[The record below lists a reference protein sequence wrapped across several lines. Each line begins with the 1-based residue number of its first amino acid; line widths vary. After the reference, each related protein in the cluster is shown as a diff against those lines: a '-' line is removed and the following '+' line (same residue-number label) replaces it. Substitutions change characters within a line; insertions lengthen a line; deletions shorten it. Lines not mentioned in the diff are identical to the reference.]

1 MCYNRRMQ
9 KNHKGKELVA
19 VLETWYA
26 EKKRSMPWRLN
37 PTPYGCWLSEIMMQQ
52 TTYAAVLPYY
62 ERFLARFPS
71 VESLAAADEADV
83 LKQWEGLGYYAR
95 ARNLHKAA
103 RSLVVDGKAAW
114 PKSAAEW
121 AKVPG
126 VGPYTAAALASVLK
140 GEPVPVVDGNV
151 ARVFARYWMISED
164 FKKLPARARLAERLT
179 PEIEQAAVPGNFN
192 QAMMELGALVCTPTS
207 PDCGVCPLRSGCAA
221 RRKGVQT
228 DYPIKV
234 AKGSVPT
241 RRATQVIIPDEKGRI
256 LLVQNREGGLLKG
269 LWELPTVEP
278 SVGLTQVFSHFKLE
292 LSTVKVLRKDAEFKV
307 PGSVPLA
314 TTTRKVLEA
323 AGFEL

>member
-1 MCYNRRMQ
+1 MQ

-26 EKKRSMPWRLN
+26 EQKRPMPWRLN

-221 RRKGVQT
+221 RKKGVQT
-228 DYPIKV
+228 DYPSKV

-278 SVGLTQVFSHFKLE
+278 SIGLTQVFSHFKLE

>member
-1 MCYNRRMQ
+1 MQ

-26 EKKRSMPWRLN
+26 EKKRPMPWRLN

-278 SVGLTQVFSHFKLE
+278 SIGLTQVFSHFKLE

>member
-1 MCYNRRMQ
+1 MQ

-26 EKKRSMPWRLN
+26 EKKRPMPWRLN

-221 RRKGVQT
+221 RKKGVQT

-278 SVGLTQVFSHFKLE
+278 SMGLTQVFSHFKLE

>member
-1 MCYNRRMQ
+1 MQ

-26 EKKRSMPWRLN
+26 EKKRPMPWRLN

-114 PKSAAEW
+114 PKSATEW

-221 RRKGVQT
+221 RKKGVQT

-278 SVGLTQVFSHFKLE
+278 SIGLTQVFSHFKLE

>member
-1 MCYNRRMQ
+1 MQ

-26 EKKRSMPWRLN
+26 EKKRPMPWRLN

-71 VESLAAADEADV
+71 VESLAAADEAEV

-221 RRKGVQT
+221 RKKGVQT

-278 SVGLTQVFSHFKLE
+278 SIGLTQVFSHFKLE

>member
-1 MCYNRRMQ
+1 MQ

-26 EKKRSMPWRLN
+26 EKKRPMPWRLN

-192 QAMMELGALVCTPTS
+192 QAMMELGALVCTSTS

-221 RRKGVQT
+221 RKKGVQT

-278 SVGLTQVFSHFKLE
+278 SIGLTQVFSHFKLE

>member
-1 MCYNRRMQ
+1 MQ

-26 EKKRSMPWRLN
+26 EKKRPMPWRLN

-278 SVGLTQVFSHFKLE
+278 SIGQTQVFSHFKLE
-292 LSTVKVLRKDAEFKV
+292 LSTFKVLRKDAEFKV

>member
-1 MCYNRRMQ
+1 MQ

-26 EKKRSMPWRLN
+26 EKKRPMPWRLN

-221 RRKGVQT
+221 RKKGVQT

-278 SVGLTQVFSHFKLE
+278 SIGLTQVFSHFKLE

-314 TTTRKVLEA
+314 TTTRKVSEA

>member
-1 MCYNRRMQ
+1 MQ

-26 EKKRSMPWRLN
+26 EKKRPMPWRLN

-140 GEPVPVVDGNV
+140 GEPVPVVDGDV

-221 RRKGVQT
+221 RKKGVQT

-256 LLVQNREGGLLKG
+256 LLVQNLEGGLLKG

-278 SVGLTQVFSHFKLE
+278 SMGLTQVFSHFKLE

>member
-1 MCYNRRMQ
+1 MQ

-278 SVGLTQVFSHFKLE
+278 SIGLTQVFSHFKLE
-292 LSTVKVLRKDAEFKV
+292 LSTFKVLRKDAEFKV

>member
-1 MCYNRRMQ
+1 MQ

-26 EKKRSMPWRLN
+26 EKKRPMPWRLN

-221 RRKGVQT
+221 RKKGVQT

-278 SVGLTQVFSHFKLE
+278 SIGLTQVFSHFELE

>member
-1 MCYNRRMQ
+1 MQ

-71 VESLAAADEADV
+71 VESLAAADEAEV

-278 SVGLTQVFSHFKLE
+278 SMGLTQVFSHFKLE

>member
-1 MCYNRRMQ
+1 MADCDI
-9 KNHKGKELVA
+9 
-19 VLETWYA
+19 VLE
-26 EKKRSMPWRLN
+26 R
-37 PTPYGCWLSEIMMQQ
+37 
-52 TTYAAVLPYY
+52 TY
-62 ERFLARFPS
+62 
-71 VESLAAADEADV
+71 
-83 LKQWEGLGYYAR
+83 
-95 ARNLHKAA
+95 HTKA
-103 RSLVVDGKAAW
+103 
-114 PKSAAEW
+114 
-121 AKVPG
+121 
-126 VGPYTAAALASVLK
+126 
-140 GEPVPVVDGNV
+140 
-151 ARVFARYWMISED
+151 
-164 FKKLPARARLAERLT
+164 
-179 PEIEQAAVPGNFN
+179 FN

-221 RRKGVQT
+221 RKKGVQT

-278 SVGLTQVFSHFKLE
+278 SIGLTQVFSHFKLE
-292 LSTVKVLRKDAEFKV
+292 LSTVKVLLKDAEFKV

>member
-1 MCYNRRMQ
+1 MQ

-278 SVGLTQVFSHFKLE
+278 SIGLTQVFSHFKLE

>member
-1 MCYNRRMQ
+1 MQ

-26 EKKRSMPWRLN
+26 EKKRPMPWRLN

-278 SVGLTQVFSHFKLE
+278 SIGLTQFFSHFKLE

>member
-1 MCYNRRMQ
+1 MQ

-26 EKKRSMPWRLN
+26 EKKRPMPWRLN

-221 RRKGVQT
+221 RKKGVQT

-234 AKGSVPT
+234 AKGSVPP
-241 RRATQVIIPDEKGRI
+241 RRATQVIIPDENGRI

-278 SVGLTQVFSHFKLE
+278 SIGLTQVFSHFKLE

>member
-1 MCYNRRMQ
+1 M
-9 KNHKGKELVA
+9 
-19 VLETWYA
+19 
-26 EKKRSMPWRLN
+26 
-37 PTPYGCWLSEIMMQQ
+37 
-52 TTYAAVLPYY
+52 
-62 ERFLARFPS
+62 
-71 VESLAAADEADV
+71 
-83 LKQWEGLGYYAR
+83 KQWEGLGYYAR

-221 RRKGVQT
+221 RKKGVQT

-278 SVGLTQVFSHFKLE
+278 SMGLTQVFSHFKLE

>member
-1 MCYNRRMQ
+1 MQ

-26 EKKRSMPWRLN
+26 EKKRPMPWRLN

-221 RRKGVQT
+221 RKKGVQT

-278 SVGLTQVFSHFKLE
+278 SIGLTQVFSHFKLE
-292 LSTVKVLRKDAEFKV
+292 LSTVKVLLKDAEFKV

>member
-1 MCYNRRMQ
+1 MQ

-26 EKKRSMPWRLN
+26 EKKRPMPWRLN

-221 RRKGVQT
+221 RKKGVQT

-278 SVGLTQVFSHFKLE
+278 SIGLTQVFSHFKRE
-292 LSTVKVLRKDAEFKV
+292 LSTVNVLRKDAEFKV

>member
-1 MCYNRRMQ
+1 MQ

-26 EKKRSMPWRLN
+26 EKKRPMPWRLN

-278 SVGLTQVFSHFKLE
+278 SIGLTQVFSHFKLE

-323 AGFEL
+323 AGFTGILDR

>member
-1 MCYNRRMQ
+1 MQ

-292 LSTVKVLRKDAEFKV
+292 LSTFKVLRKDAEFKV

>member
-71 VESLAAADEADV
+71 VESLAAADEAEV

-278 SVGLTQVFSHFKLE
+278 SMGLTQVFSHFKLE

>member
-1 MCYNRRMQ
+1 MQ

-26 EKKRSMPWRLN
+26 EKKRPMPWRLN

-221 RRKGVQT
+221 RKKGVQT

-278 SVGLTQVFSHFKLE
+278 SIGLTQVFSHFKLE
-292 LSTVKVLRKDAEFKV
+292 LSTFKVLRKDAEFKV

-314 TTTRKVLEA
+314 PTTRKVLEA

>member
-1 MCYNRRMQ
+1 MQ

-71 VESLAAADEADV
+71 VESLAAADEAEV

-241 RRATQVIIPDEKGRI
+241 RRSTQVIIPDEKGRI

-278 SVGLTQVFSHFKLE
+278 SIGLTQVFSHFKLE
-292 LSTVKVLRKDAEFKV
+292 LSTFKVLRKDAEFKV

>member
-1 MCYNRRMQ
+1 MQ

-19 VLETWYA
+19 MLETWYA
-26 EKKRSMPWRLN
+26 EKKRPMPWRLN

-221 RRKGVQT
+221 RKKGVQT

-278 SVGLTQVFSHFKLE
+278 SIGLTQVFSHFKLE

>member
-1 MCYNRRMQ
+1 MQ

-26 EKKRSMPWRLN
+26 EKKRPMPWRLN

-221 RRKGVQT
+221 RKKGVQT

-241 RRATQVIIPDEKGRI
+241 RRATHVIIPDEKGRI

-278 SVGLTQVFSHFKLE
+278 SIGLTQVFSHFKLE